1 MKFADTFRQILAIT
15 KRESRFILGNRSV
28 LLLLLAG
35 PIIYSFLYTSIF
47 VSKMERDVPILV
59 VDNDNSEMSRSL
71 IRSIDAHEAVAVQ
84 SCQKG
89 MPDVRAEIYEM
100 KYMAVLIIPHNY
112 SQMIKQG
119 KQARISLVANNSRFM
134 VANDVLRG
142 INDVI
147 SEISKNSVVQYY
159 RTKGMN
165 NNRALSLANPIQFD
179 IRCLFNTTEAYG
191 DFIIVGLLALIF
203 QQTLVIAAAVSIA
216 NEREERSIGLLFHK
230 ASGSFFKI
238 VTGKGILYF
247 ILFSIYTFFFF
258 NFHFAL
264 YKIPFNGSMFLLTVV
279 TQIQIAV
286 LFLLGC
292 IIGTF
297 FRQKLFALIFLAFM
311 SYPVFLL
318 SGYSWPQEAFPELI
332 KIMSY
337 MLPQTWYFNI
347 YVSIAQEGGGLPN
360 VFPHIVNILC
370 LGSVFALILWLR
382 MMSLHKKTCIK
393 N

>member
-1 MKFADTFRQILAIT
+1 MQ
-15 KRESRFILGNRSV
+15 
-28 LLLLLAG
+28 
-35 PIIYSFLYTSIF
+35 
-47 VSKMERDVPILV
+47 RDVPILV
-59 VDNDNSEMSRSL
+59 IDNDQSEMSRSL

-89 MPDVRAEIYEM
+89 MPDVQDEIYRM
-100 KYMAVLIIPHNY
+100 KYMAVLIIPDNY

-119 KQARISLVANNSRFM
+119 MQAKISLVANNSRFM

-159 RTKGMN
+159 RTKGMIN
-165 NNRALSLANPIQFD
+165 SRAVSLANPIQFD

-216 NEREERSIGLLFHK
+216 HEREERSIGLLYHK
-230 ASGSFFKI
+230 ASGSFLRI
-238 VTGKGILYF
+238 IAGKGILYF
-247 ILFSIYTFFFF
+247 SLFSIYTFFFF
-258 NFHFAL
+258 NFHFL
-264 YKIPFNGSMFLLTVV
+264 IYKIPFNGSMLLLILV
-279 TQIQIAV
+279 TQIQIVV

-318 SGYSWPQEAFPELI
+318 SGYSWPQVAFPEVI
-332 KIMSY
+332 KLLSY
-337 MLPQTWYFNI
+337 MLPQTWYFNT
-347 YVSIAQEGGGLPN
+347 YVSIAQEGGGVEN
-360 VFPHIVNILC
+360 IFPYIVTIVGIGCVLV
-370 LGSVFALILWLR
+370 LTLLLR
-382 MMSLHKKTCIK
+382 MKSLRK
-393 N
+393 NCDL

>member
-1 MKFADTFRQILAIT
+1 
-15 KRESRFILGNRSV
+15 
-28 LLLLLAG
+28 
-35 PIIYSFLYTSIF
+35 
-47 VSKMERDVPILV
+47 MERDVPILV
-59 VDNDNSEMSRSL
+59 VDNDQSELSRSL

-84 SCQKG
+84 SCQIG
-89 MPDVRAEIYEM
+89 MPDLQAEIYSM
-100 KYMAVLIIPHNY
+100 KYMAVLIIPDNY

-119 KQARISLVANNSRFM
+119 MQAKISLVANNSRFM

-165 NNRALSLANPIQFD
+165 NSRAVSLANPILFD

-203 QQTLVIAAAVSIA
+203 QQTLVIAAAVSIS

-238 VTGKGILYF
+238 ITGKGILYF
-247 ILFSIYTFFFF
+247 VVFSIYTFFFF
-258 NFHFAL
+258 NFHFL
-264 YKIPFNGSMFLLTVV
+264 IYKIPFNGSMLLLILV
-279 TQIQIAV
+279 TQIQIVV

-318 SGYSWPQEAFPELI
+318 SGYSWPHEAFPEVI
-332 KIMSY
+332 KVLSY
-337 MLPQTWYFNI
+337 MLPQTWYFNT
-347 YVSIAQEGGGLPN
+347 YVSIAQEGGGLN
-360 VFPHIVNILC
+360 NIFPYIVNIVCIGCVLA
-370 LGSVFALILWLR
+370 FILWFR
-382 MMSLHKKTCIK
+382 MMSLQKKL
-393 N
+393 